1 MNRNMRH
8 SQIIFLCS
16 FLLVL
21 VGTNKIIDK
30 LLQKAKRIGAD
41 AIILEEKST
50 TSISM
55 YGGITSF
62 KVIAIRFTE

>member
-1 MNRNMRH
+1 MRH

>member
-1 MNRNMRH
+1 
-8 SQIIFLCS
+8 
-16 FLLVL
+16 VL